1 MVQYRAQAVHR
12 ILPPAS
18 GSYKGAV
25 ANAGVVAADTS
36 ASEGTQAPGTDNGWF
51 GDAPRPSEGFI
62 LWTASCGP
70 MAAESSTDANAVE
83 REVLA
88 RIAPTPAL
96 LARVA
101 DVRERLVLAAT
112 EAARA
117 RKAPLVRALV
127 AGSAA
132 RGTFLTDR
140 FDFDLFLLFPTTLD
154 RAGLEAEG
162 MAIGRAILTS
172 PETRYAQHP
181 YLRGRYEEFSVEA
194 VPGYAVADGAH
205 PLTAVD
211 RTPFHQA
218 WLSERYTAALV
229 EQVRLTKSFLRAL
242 GVYGSEAKTG
252 GFSGYL
258 VELLVIKFGG
268 FRPLLESARGWTIP
282 TKLSH
287 DPKASPRV
295 PDDVALVVDDPVD
308 PARNV
313 STALTRRNL
322 ALFLLA
328 ADRYLRSPSVEAFA
342 VRPSV
347 AMARSDGIERS
358 GVRGTHV
365 TVVRLERPTLVDDI
379 LYPQLR
385 KAERAVATEVE
396 RIGFTVVGTA
406 SAASHEELI
415 VLLEVGHRSLPA
427 VQVRMGPPVGLARAD
442 DFLAKWTAPTAPV
455 LQGPFLTEDGRLA
468 VETLRAGR
476 QVESLLAEAWPRLPV
491 GKDLRAGPA
500 PSIRPLSEA
509 PDSPALLEALP
520 ALFAKRLPWL
530 GP

>member
-1 MVQYRAQAVHR
+1 M
-12 ILPPAS
+12 AS
-18 GSYKGAV
+18 DGT
-25 ANAGVVAADTS
+25 AALD
-36 ASEGTQAPGTDNGWF
+36 
-51 GDAPRPSEGFI
+51 
-62 LWTASCGP
+62 
-70 MAAESSTDANAVE
+70 AVE
-83 REVLA
+83 RGVLA
-88 RIAPTPAL
+88 DIAPTPTL

-101 DVRERLVLAAT
+101 EIRERLVTAAT
-112 EAARA
+112 DAAAQRHS
-117 RKAPLVRALV
+117 PMVRALV

-132 RGTFLTDR
+132 RGTFLADR
-140 FDFDLFLLFPTTLD
+140 FDFDLFLLFPPTLD

-218 WLSERYTAALV
+218 WLAERYTPELV
-229 EQVRLTKSFLRAL
+229 AQVRLTKQFLRGL
-242 GVYGSEAKTG
+242 GIYGSEAKTG

-268 FRPLLESARGWTIP
+268 FRGLLEAARGWSIP

-287 DPKASPRV
+287 DPRANPRV

-308 PARNV
+308 AARNV

-328 ADRYLRSPSVEAFA
+328 SEHYLRFPDAEAFR
-342 VRPSV
+342 VRPV
-347 AMARSDGIERS
+347 RPMARQEGVERAQH
-358 GVRGTHV
+358 RGTHV
-365 TVVRLERPTLVDDI
+365 TVLKLPRPTLVDDI
-379 LYPQLR
+379 LYPQLH
-385 KAERAVATEVE
+385 KAERAVATEAE
-396 RIGFTVVGTA
+396 RLGFSVVGTA
-406 SAASHEELI
+406 SAAAPEELV

-427 VQVRMGPPVGLARAD
+427 VQIRMGPPVGLARAD
-442 DFLAKWTAPTAPV
+442 DFLAKWTQPGAPV
-455 LQGPFLTEDGRLA
+455 LQGPHLTEDGRLA
-468 VETLRAGR
+468 VETLRAER
-476 QVESLLAEAWPRLPV
+476 QVETLLAEAWSRLPV
-491 GKDLRAGPA
+491 GKDLRAGEP

-509 PDSPALLEALP
+509 PDSAALLEALP
-520 ALFAKRLPWL
+520 TLFAKRLPWL
-530 GP
+530 SR

>member
-1 MVQYRAQAVHR
+1 ME
-12 ILPPAS
+12 PDPT
-18 GSYKGAV
+18 
-25 ANAGVVAADTS
+25 AALD
-36 ASEGTQAPGTDNGWF
+36 
-51 GDAPRPSEGFI
+51 
-62 LWTASCGP
+62 
-70 MAAESSTDANAVE
+70 AVE

-88 RIAPTPAL
+88 RIAPTPTL

-101 DVRERLVLAAT
+101 EVREKLVAAAT
-112 EAARA
+112 AAATA
-117 RKAPLVRALV
+117 RKSPLVRALV

-162 MAIGRAILTS
+162 MAIGRAMLTD

-218 WLSERYTAALV
+218 WLAERYTPELV
-229 EQVRLTKSFLRAL
+229 AQVRLTKQFLRGL
-242 GVYGSEAKTG
+242 GIYGSEAKTG

-268 FRPLLESARGWTIP
+268 FRALLEAARGWSIP
-282 TKLSH
+282 TKLTH
-287 DPKASPRV
+287 DPRSNPRV

-328 ADRYLRSPSVEAFA
+328 ADHYLRSPDLDAF
-342 VRPSV
+342 RPRPIV
-347 AMARSDGIERS
+347 PMARQEGVERAQL
-358 GVRGTHV
+358 RGTHV
-365 TVVRLERPTLVDDI
+365 TVLRLPRPTLVDDI
-379 LYPQLR
+379 LYPQLH
-385 KAERAVATEVE
+385 KAERAVATEAE
-396 RIGFTVVGTA
+396 RLGFSVIGTA
-406 SAASHEELI
+406 SAAAPEELV

-442 DFLAKWTAPTAPV
+442 DFLAKWSLPGAPV
-455 LQGPFLTEDGRLA
+455 LQGPHLTDDGRLS
-468 VETLRAGR
+468 VETLRAER

-491 GKDLRAGPA
+491 GKDLRAGNA
-500 PSIRPLSEA
+500 PSIRSLSEA
-509 PDSPALLEALP
+509 PDSTALLEALP

-530 GP
+530 AR